1 MKKLSIFMAALFVFM
16 LFAGVQPA
24 YAAQYNLNFEE
35 TAEAVYMVNLDTD
48 TVVFEKNADER
59 RSPASITKMM
69 TMALALEMCEDP
81 ANTYVTAPS
90 YIWNEFEGIS
100 ISHCDIQRG
109 ETLTMQDL
117 LYGMALQS
125 ANEAANIV
133 ADYLGNGSISDF
145 VELMN
150 QKAQEIGAVN
160 THFTNPHGLYGADHY
175 TTAYDIYLIAKY
187 ALSVPGFKD
196 LVSTTVYTAAYADKH
211 SEPLNFYTTN
221 KMMVKNSD
229 YYYEGLAG
237 IKTGTLPESG
247 RCFVSTATR
256 NGFTYL
262 LVVLG
267 CPAYDENENQLSTN
281 YAFLDTEKFYDWAFS
296 TFRVKTLV
304 EEGKIVGQTN
314 LDLCW
319 GKDYLLV
326 MTDGRFTALL
336 PEEIQ
341 VSSVVTEAVFEQ
353 EAVRAPVKKGD
364 KVGYLKLV
372 LAGEEVGRVDL
383 VAAESAE
390 MNEWLFCLDYVKKIS
405 ASFWFK
411 FAVIFV
417 VLLII
422 LYIVLMVA
430 RNRNRRRY
438 QNVRRRRRL

>member
-1 MKKLSIFMAALFVFM
+1 MKKLSFFLAVLLLCTM
-16 LFAGVQPA
+16 FAGVQPA
-24 YAAQYNLNFEE
+24 YAAQYSLSFEE
-35 TAEAVYMVNLDTD
+35 TAEAAYMVNLDTG

-69 TMALALEMCEDP
+69 TMALALEMCPNPSEV
-81 ANTYVTAPS
+81 YVTAPN

-133 ADYLGNGSISDF
+133 ADYLGNGSIPDF
-145 VELMN
+145 IELMN
-150 QKAQEIGAVN
+150 QKAKEIGAVN
-160 THFTNPHGLYGADHY
+160 THFTNPHGLYNADHY

-187 ALSVPGFKD
+187 ALSVPGFRE
-196 LVSTTVYTAAYADKH
+196 LVSTTVYTATYADKH
-211 SEPLNFYTTN
+211 ASPLNFYTTN
-221 KMMVKNSD
+221 KMMVKNND
-229 YYYEGLAG
+229 YYYEGLSG

-267 CPAYDENENQLSTN
+267 CPAYDEKEQQLATN

-296 TFRVKTLV
+296 TFRVKALI
-304 EEGKIVGQTN
+304 EEGKVVGQTK
-314 LDLCW
+314 LDLTW
-319 GKDYLLV
+319 GKDYLLT
-326 MTDGRFTALL
+326 MTKERFTSLL
-336 PEEIQ
+336 PQEVQ
-341 VSSVVTEAVFEQ
+341 VSSVVTEAVYDAQ
-353 EAVRAPVKKGD
+353 AVRAPVKKGD
-364 KVGYLKLV
+364 KVGYLKLI

-390 MNEWLFCLDYVKKIS
+390 RNEWLFLLDSVQGIIQ
-405 ASFWFK
+405 SFWFK
-411 FAVIFV
+411 FALIFL
-417 VLLII
+417 VLMII
-422 LYIVLMVA
+422 LYITLA
-430 RNRNRRRY
+430 IIRNKNRRRY
-438 QNVRRRRRL
+438 KNVRSRRRL

>member
-1 MKKLSIFMAALFVFM
+1 MKKLSVALALLMVM
-16 LFAGVQPA
+16 TLFFGSSTA
-24 YAAQYNLNFEE
+24 YAAQYSPNFEE
-35 TAEAVYMVNLDTD
+35 TAEAVYMINLDTG

-69 TMALALEMCEDP
+69 TMALALEMCPDP
-81 ANTYVTAPS
+81 ANTYVTAPA

-100 ISHCDIQRG
+100 ISHCDIKRG

-133 ADYLGNGSISDF
+133 ADYLGGGSIADF
-145 VELMN
+145 CELMN
-150 QKAQEIGAVN
+150 QKAREIGAVN
-160 THFTNPHGLYGADHY
+160 THFTNPHGLYGEDHY
-175 TTAYDIYLIAKY
+175 STAYDISLIAQW
-187 ALSVPGFKD
+187 ALSVPGFRD
-196 LVSTTVYTAAYADKH
+196 LISTTVYTATYADMH

-221 KMMVKNSD
+221 KMMVKNND
-229 YYYEGLAG
+229 YYYEGLTG
-237 IKTGTLPESG
+237 IKTGTLPEAG
-247 RCFVSTATR
+247 RCFCSTATR
-256 NGFTYL
+256 NGYTYL

-267 CPAYDENENQLSTN
+267 CPAYDENEVQLSTN
-281 YAFLDTEKFYDWAFS
+281 YAFLDTEQFYDWAFN

-304 EEGKIVGQTN
+304 EEGKIVGQTQ

-341 VSSVVTEAVFEQ
+341 VSSVVTEAVFDTES
-353 EAVRAPVKKGD
+353 VRAPVEKGT
-364 KVGYLKLV
+364 KVGYLKLT

-390 MNEWLFCLDYVKKIS
+390 MNELLYVMDFVNDIAS
-405 ASFWFK
+405 SFWFK
-411 FAVIFV
+411 FIVIFLG
-417 VLLII
+417 VLLV
-422 LYIVLMVA
+422 LYIALAIA

-438 QNVRRRRRL
+438 GSVRKRRRL

>member
-1 MKKLSIFMAALFVFM
+1 MKKLSILMAAVFVFS
-16 LFAGVQPA
+16 LFCATQPVQ
-24 YAAQYNLNFEE
+24 AAQYALDLEE

-48 TVVFEKNADER
+48 TVVFEKNAEER
-59 RSPASITKMM
+59 RSPASITKIM
-69 TMALALEMCEDP
+69 TMALALELCEDP

-90 YIWNEFEGIS
+90 YIWDEFEGIS

-133 ADYLGNGSISDF
+133 ADYLGNGSIADF

-187 ALSVPGFKD
+187 ALSVPGFED
-196 LVSTTVYTAAYADKH
+196 LVSTTVYTALYADKH
-211 SEPLNFYTTN
+211 SEPLTFYTTN

-229 YYYEGLAG
+229 YYYEGLSG
-237 IKTGTLPESG
+237 IKTGTLPEAG
-247 RCFVSTATR
+247 RCFVSKATR

-267 CPAYDENENQLSTN
+267 CPAYDENETELATN
-281 YAFLDTEKFYDWAFS
+281 YAFLDTEQFYDWAFS

-304 EEGKIVGQTN
+304 EEGKIVGQTD

-336 PEEIQ
+336 PEQIQ
-341 VSSVVTEAVFEQ
+341 VSSVVTEAVFDQ
-353 EAVRAPVKKGD
+353 EAVRAPVQKGD
-364 KVGYLKLV
+364 KVGSLKLI
-372 LAGEEVGRVDL
+372 LAGEEVGQVDL

-390 MNEWLFCLDYVKKIS
+390 MNEWLFCLDYVQKIS
-405 ASFWFK
+405 RSFWFK
-411 FAVIFV
+411 FTVILLGILV
-417 VLLII
+417 VLYVVLA
-422 LYIVLMVA
+422 IV

-438 QNVRRRRRL
+438 QSVRHRRRL